1 MGVSGADETEP
12 VSVIEGDSVTL
23 HTGLPEIQNDDTILW
38 MFGPKGFVISQIT
51 RKNDFTSFFVTD
63 DVRFEDR
70 LQVDQK
76 TGSLTIRNTRIRH
89 SGQYKL
95 SISRKETTTK
105 IFSVTVSGAANE
117 TAGVKSVSMME
128 GESVT
133 LKTDV
138 EVKRDD
144 LIVWRFG
151 DKGILLA
158 KIDVETNETSLNEA
172 DERFRVRLK
181 LDHQTG
187 SLTITNT
194 RTEHSGLY
202 ELQIR
207 GRESSQQFL
216 LSVTAVPDPG
226 LSPGGIAGIA
236 VAVLLVLVVVG
247 ICFYCTISKL
257 KEEVVFENKKV
268 EEGEDLCLPTGVPEL
283 HKDDKIQ
290 WYYEDENN
298 LIDETN
304 KKTDES
310 SRSSLNPQTGDLTI
324 NNIKT
329 IHSGL
334 YILKISSGRRT
345 KYKRFIVTLTAERK
359 SVVKGDVLLETGV
372 EIQPGVLILWTFGL
386 KNCLVARAESSR
398 PTPYITKRFKNILEL
413 NPQTGSLT
421 IKNNTDTEYGH
432 YKLQIIKNEQ
442 TTFRRFIVLEP
453 AETKSVAEGD
463 DVLLKADVE
472 IQTDDLIVWMFGAE
486 NCLVA
491 RADSTTADITE
502 GFRNRLEL
510 DPQTGSLTIKN
521 ITNTEYGYYKLQ
533 IINEKQT
540 TFRRFNV
547 IKPVG
552 CAVLKQRRL
561 RDEYPNLHR
570 SSLLIKILRSFNVQN
585 MLSFFLLLFFMDG
598 VCGAETEAV
607 MEGDSVTLHTN
618 LTDIRNDD
626 TILWL
631 FGPKD
636 SVISQ
641 ITRKRDLNSIY
652 FTDDVRFRG
661 RLQVDQNT
669 GSLTIRNTR
678 ITHSGKYKLSIS
690 REKTTTEIFNVTVFG
705 VDGKTDEVKSVSL
718 SVKEGESVTLKTNV
732 EVKRDDL
739 IVWRFEG
746 ILLAKIDVETNK
758 SSLNEADE
766 RFRDRLKTDHQT
778 GSLTITNTRTTDT
791 GLYELQIRGRESS
804 QRFLLSVTAVPDP
817 GLSPGGI
824 AGIAVAVLLVLV
836 VVVIYYRYTIY
847 KLKKQV
853 AKRKLVIK
861 EDVPLK
867 TGVEIQPGDLI
878 LWTFGL
884 KNCLVARA
892 DSRTAYIYKR
902 FRGRLELDKKTG
914 SLTIKNN
921 TDTEYGHYKLQIIN
935 TEQTTFRRFIV
946 LAPAKKLEAK
956 AKDVTLEPGV
966 VIQPGD
972 VILWMFG
979 AKNCL
984 VARAE
989 SSTAESRTAYIDERF
1004 RDILELDPQ
1013 TGSLTIKNITN
1024 VEYGYYKL
1032 QIINEKQT
1040 TFRRFNVTV
1049 TDYPGE
1055 QANEYIPLMKQ
1066 DKDYDVLVLQ
1076 GI

>member
-1 MGVSGADETEP
+1 M
-12 VSVIEGDSVTL
+12 
-23 HTGLPEIQNDDTILW
+23 
-38 MFGPKGFVISQIT
+38 
-51 RKNDFTSFFVTD
+51 
-63 DVRFEDR
+63 
-70 LQVDQK
+70 
-76 TGSLTIRNTRIRH
+76 
-89 SGQYKL
+89 
-95 SISRKETTTK
+95 
-105 IFSVTVSGAANE
+105 
-117 TAGVKSVSMME
+117 
-128 GESVT
+128 
-133 LKTDV
+133 
-138 EVKRDD
+138 
-144 LIVWRFG
+144 
-151 DKGILLA
+151 
-158 KIDVETNETSLNEA
+158 
-172 DERFRVRLK
+172 
-181 LDHQTG
+181 
-187 SLTITNT
+187 
-194 RTEHSGLY
+194 
-202 ELQIR
+202 
-207 GRESSQQFL
+207 
-216 LSVTAVPDPG
+216 
-226 LSPGGIAGIA
+226 
-236 VAVLLVLVVVG
+236 
-247 ICFYCTISKL
+247 
-257 KEEVVFENKKV
+257 
-268 EEGEDLCLPTGVPEL
+268 
-283 HKDDKIQ
+283 
-290 WYYEDENN
+290 
-298 LIDETN
+298 
-304 KKTDES
+304 
-310 SRSSLNPQTGDLTI
+310 
-324 NNIKT
+324 
-329 IHSGL
+329 
-334 YILKISSGRRT
+334 
-345 KYKRFIVTLTAERK
+345 
-359 SVVKGDVLLETGV
+359 
-372 EIQPGVLILWTFGL
+372 
-386 KNCLVARAESSR
+386 
-398 PTPYITKRFKNILEL
+398 
-413 NPQTGSLT
+413 
-421 IKNNTDTEYGH
+421 
-432 YKLQIIKNEQ
+432 
-442 TTFRRFIVLEP
+442 
-453 AETKSVAEGD
+453 
-463 DVLLKADVE
+463 
-472 IQTDDLIVWMFGAE
+472 
-486 NCLVA
+486 
-491 RADSTTADITE
+491 
-502 GFRNRLEL
+502 
-510 DPQTGSLTIKN
+510 
-521 ITNTEYGYYKLQ
+521 
-533 IINEKQT
+533 
-540 TFRRFNV
+540 
-547 IKPVG
+547 
-552 CAVLKQRRL
+552 
-561 RDEYPNLHR
+561 
-570 SSLLIKILRSFNVQN
+570 KILRCSNVQN
-585 MLSFFLLLFFMDG
+585 MLLFFLLLFFMDS

-607 MEGDSVTLHTN
+607 MEGDSVTLHTD
-618 LTDIRNDD
+618 LSDIWNDD

-661 RLQVDQNT
+661 RLQLDQNT
-669 GSLTIRNTR
+669 GSLTVRNTR
-678 ITHSGKYKLSIS
+678 ITHSGQYKLSIS
-690 REKTTTEIFNVTVFG
+690 REKTTIKIFNVTVFG
-705 VDGKTDEVKSVSL
+705 VVGKTDEVKSVSL
-718 SVKEGESVTLKTNV
+718 SVKEGKSVTLKTYV

-758 SSLNEADE
+758 TSLNEADE

-804 QRFLLSVTAVPDP
+804 QRFLLSVSDP
-817 GLSPGGI
+817 VLSPGGI

-836 VVVIYYRYTIY
+836 VVVIYFHCTIS

-892 DSRTAYIYKR
+892 DSKTAYIYKR

-984 VARAE
+984 VASAE

-1004 RDILELDPQ
+1004 RDRLELDPQ

>member
-1 MGVSGADETEP
+1 M
-12 VSVIEGDSVTL
+12 
-23 HTGLPEIQNDDTILW
+23 
-38 MFGPKGFVISQIT
+38 
-51 RKNDFTSFFVTD
+51 
-63 DVRFEDR
+63 
-70 LQVDQK
+70 
-76 TGSLTIRNTRIRH
+76 
-89 SGQYKL
+89 
-95 SISRKETTTK
+95 
-105 IFSVTVSGAANE
+105 
-117 TAGVKSVSMME
+117 
-128 GESVT
+128 
-133 LKTDV
+133 
-138 EVKRDD
+138 
-144 LIVWRFG
+144 
-151 DKGILLA
+151 
-158 KIDVETNETSLNEA
+158 
-172 DERFRVRLK
+172 
-181 LDHQTG
+181 
-187 SLTITNT
+187 
-194 RTEHSGLY
+194 
-202 ELQIR
+202 
-207 GRESSQQFL
+207 
-216 LSVTAVPDPG
+216 
-226 LSPGGIAGIA
+226 
-236 VAVLLVLVVVG
+236 
-247 ICFYCTISKL
+247 
-257 KEEVVFENKKV
+257 
-268 EEGEDLCLPTGVPEL
+268 
-283 HKDDKIQ
+283 
-290 WYYEDENN
+290 
-298 LIDETN
+298 
-304 KKTDES
+304 
-310 SRSSLNPQTGDLTI
+310 
-324 NNIKT
+324 
-329 IHSGL
+329 
-334 YILKISSGRRT
+334 
-345 KYKRFIVTLTAERK
+345 
-359 SVVKGDVLLETGV
+359 
-372 EIQPGVLILWTFGL
+372 
-386 KNCLVARAESSR
+386 
-398 PTPYITKRFKNILEL
+398 
-413 NPQTGSLT
+413 
-421 IKNNTDTEYGH
+421 
-432 YKLQIIKNEQ
+432 
-442 TTFRRFIVLEP
+442 
-453 AETKSVAEGD
+453 
-463 DVLLKADVE
+463 
-472 IQTDDLIVWMFGAE
+472 
-486 NCLVA
+486 
-491 RADSTTADITE
+491 
-502 GFRNRLEL
+502 
-510 DPQTGSLTIKN
+510 
-521 ITNTEYGYYKLQ
+521 
-533 IINEKQT
+533 
-540 TFRRFNV
+540 
-547 IKPVG
+547 
-552 CAVLKQRRL
+552 
-561 RDEYPNLHR
+561 
-570 SSLLIKILRSFNVQN
+570 KILRCSNVQN
-585 MLSFFLLLFFMDG
+585 MLLFFLLLFFMDS

-607 MEGDSVTLHTN
+607 MEGDSVTLHTD
-618 LTDIRNDD
+618 LSDIWNDD

-661 RLQVDQNT
+661 RLQLDQNT
-669 GSLTIRNTR
+669 GSLTVRNTR
-678 ITHSGKYKLSIS
+678 ITHSGQYKLSIS
-690 REKTTTEIFNVTVFG
+690 REKTTIKIFNVTVFG
-705 VDGKTDEVKSVSL
+705 VVGKTDEVKSVSL
-718 SVKEGESVTLKTNV
+718 SVKEGKSVTLKTYV

-758 SSLNEADE
+758 TSLNEADE

-804 QRFLLSVTAVPDP
+804 QRFLLSV
-817 GLSPGGI
+817 S
-824 AGIAVAVLLVLV
+824 
-836 VVVIYYRYTIY
+836 
-847 KLKKQV
+847 

-892 DSRTAYIYKR
+892 DSKTAYIYKR

-984 VARAE
+984 VASAE

-1004 RDILELDPQ
+1004 RDRLELDPQ